1 MSKSVRKDPIFTGP
15 FAEMCVAFVSYKRAQ
30 GIKYMGQIYL
40 LRAFDD
46 FCKDFK
52 IESQK
57 FPLEIAQAWSQ
68 PRNNESELHR
78 SSRILVMRQF
88 VSFLEQNGY
97 EVELPM
103 FKFKRDRLHT
113 PYIFTHDEIRKM
125 IQEVDEASFSQKST
139 SRHLTF
145 PMLYRMLYACG
156 FRINE
161 VLSLKLGDVD
171 LKTGVVHLNKTKN
184 NIERLVPMSDS
195 LTEYCRKYV
204 SIAHCGHSL
213 DYPYIFTMHGEH
225 YCISAIERHF
235 RDSMWS
241 VGISY
246 GGKRLGPRIHDLRH
260 TFACHQLYKWTTEGT
275 DLMIMLPILS
285 KYLGR
290 KGVLSTQW
298 YLRLTAE
305 AFPDVTEKMNL
316 LTASVFPEI
325 GGEYIAE
332 TD

>member
-213 DYPYIFTMHGEH
+213 DYPYIF
-225 YCISAIERHF
+225 I
-235 RDSMWS
+235 
-241 VGISY
+241 
-246 GGKRLGPRIHDLRH
+246 DL
-260 TFACHQLYKWTTEGT
+260 CK
-275 DLMIMLPILS
+275 DLHKLDWA
-285 KYLGR
+285 K
-290 KGVLSTQW
+290 
-298 YLRLTAE
+298 
-305 AFPDVTEKMNL
+305 
-316 LTASVFPEI
+316 
-325 GGEYIAE
+325 
-332 TD
+332 